1 MEEIFSKERISM
13 ATANVIKVSG
23 LKIEE
28 VNENSVK
35 IKGTNGVR
43 LSITDVD
50 DTDTTKIVAGKT
62 ADYILEDRA
71 LFTGNRASVS
81 LFGSAGDFD
90 ATFYDKYSA
99 VKTINAAAANS
110 AIALTGNDNA
120 NELIAGNSGSTLD
133 GGEGNDTLTG
143 GKGADLFIWQSGNDV
158 IKKFT
163 ASTDTL
169 RIDDD
174 SVSDASINGSNVI
187 LKIGNNTLTVE
198 GMGKKELSFT
208 DYDGEKIFKDS
219 IFYDSDKTSATL
231 ASSFA
236 KTGKVKLNATTID
249 ASAVKNGV
257 NLVANGSVDN
267 SILGGAKNDTLDGG
281 NGADTIEGGNGADKL
296 YGKAGDD
303 VLIGGKG
310 NDSLWGGDGADT
322 FVYASGDGKDV
333 IFGFG
338 SDDLLTLDD
347 IEFTSATVNS
357 RGKEVALKLGSGSVT
372 FKSFDADTQFHIGDD
387 TYQIAAAGK
396 NKYTFD
402 KVSAE

>member
-1 MEEIFSKERISM
+1 M
-13 ATANVIKVSG
+13 ATENVIKVSG

-28 VNENSVK
+28 VNENTVK

-43 LSITDVD
+43 LSIAEVD
-50 DTDTTKIVAGKT
+50 NDETTKLVAGRT
-62 ADYILEDRA
+62 ADYILENRA

-90 ATFYDKYSA
+90 ATVYDKYSA
-99 VKTINAAAANS
+99 VKTINATAANS
-110 AIALTGNDNA
+110 AVALTGNDLA
-120 NELIAGNSGSTLD
+120 NQIIAGDNGSTLD
-133 GGEGNDTLTG
+133 GGAGNDTLVG

-163 ASTDTL
+163 ASADTL

-174 SVSDASINGSNVI
+174 SVSDASISGSNVV
-187 LKIGNNTLTVE
+187 LKIGSNTLTVE
-198 GMGKKELSFT
+198 GMAKKELAFT

-219 IFYDSDKTSATL
+219 IFYDSDKTTATL
-231 ASSFA
+231 ASSFS
-236 KTGKVKLNATTID
+236 KTGKVKIDAATID
-249 ASAVKNGV
+249 ASAVKIGV
-257 NLVANGSVDN
+257 NLVANGSD
-267 SILGGAKNDTLDGG
+267 GGAG
-281 NGADTIEGGNGADKL
+281 NDTIEGGAGADKL

-310 NDSLWGGDGADT
+310 NDTLWGGDGSDT
-322 FVYASGDGKDV
+322 FIYASGDGKDV
-333 IFGFG
+333 IIGFG

-387 TYQIAAAGK
+387 TYQITAAGS

-402 KVSAE
+402 KVSEE

>member
-1 MEEIFSKERISM
+1 M
-13 ATANVIKVSG
+13 ATENVIKVSG

-28 VNENSVK
+28 VNENTVK

-43 LSITDVD
+43 LSIAEVD
-50 DTDTTKIVAGKT
+50 NDETTKLVAGRT
-62 ADYILEDRA
+62 ADYILEERA

-90 ATFYDKYSA
+90 ATVYDKYSA
-99 VKTINAAAANS
+99 VKTINATAANS
-110 AIALTGNDNA
+110 AVALTGNDLA
-120 NELIAGNSGSTLD
+120 NEIIAGNNGSTID
-133 GGEGNDTLTG
+133 GGAGNDTLVG

-163 ASTDTL
+163 ASADTL

-174 SVSDASINGSNVI
+174 SVSDASISGSNVI
-187 LKIGNNTLTVE
+187 LKIGSNTLTVE
-198 GMGKKELSFT
+198 GMAKKELAFT

-219 IFYDSDKTSATL
+219 IFYDSDKTTATL

-236 KTGKVKLNATTID
+236 KTGKVKIDAATID
-249 ASAVKNGV
+249 ASAVKIGV
-257 NLVANGSVDN
+257 NLVANGSLDN
-267 SILGGAKNDTLDGG
+267 SILGGSKNDTFDGG
-281 NGADTIEGGNGADKL
+281 AGNDTIEGGAGADKL

-310 NDSLWGGDGADT
+310 NDTMWGGDGADT
-322 FVYASGDGKDV
+322 FIYASGDGKDV
-333 IFGFG
+333 IIGFG

-372 FKSFDADTQFHIGDD
+372 FKSFDNGTQFHIGDD
-387 TYQIAAAGK
+387 TYQITAAGS

-402 KVSAE
+402 KVSEE

>member
-13 ATANVIKVSG
+13 ATTNVIKVSG

-43 LSITDVD
+43 LSIADVD

-62 ADYILEDRA
+62 ADYILEERA
-71 LFTGNRASVS
+71 LFTGNRTSVS

-90 ATFYDKYSA
+90 ATVYDKYSA
-99 VKTINAAAANS
+99 VKTISAAAAAN
-110 AIALTGNDNA
+110 AVALTGNDNA
-120 NELIAGNSGSTLD
+120 NEIIAGNNGATLD
-133 GGEGNDTLTG
+133 GGAGNDTLTG

-163 ASTDTL
+163 ASADTL
-169 RIDDD
+169 RIDDE
-174 SVSDASINGSNVI
+174 SVSDATVSGSNVV

-198 GMGKKELSFT
+198 GMAKKELAFT
-208 DYDGEKIFKDS
+208 DYDGAKIFKDS
-219 IFYDSDKTSATL
+219 IFYDSDKTTATL

-236 KTGKVKLNATTID
+236 KTAKTKIDAATID
-249 ASAVKNGV
+249 ASAVKVGV
-257 NLVANGSVDN
+257 NLVGNASDN
-267 SILGGAKNDTLDGG
+267 SVLGGAKNDTLDGG
-281 NGADTIEGGNGADKL
+281 AGSDILEGGDGADKL
-296 YGKAGDD
+296 YGKAGNDI
-303 VLIGGKG
+303 LIGGKG

-347 IEFTSATVNS
+347 IEFTSATVS
-357 RGKEVALKLGSGSVT
+357 GKGKEVALKLGSGSVT
-372 FKSFDADTQFHIGDD
+372 FKSFDSGTQFHIGDD
-387 TYQIAAAGK
+387 TYQVVAAGK
-396 NKYTFD
+396 NKYSFD

>member
-1 MEEIFSKERISM
+1 M
-13 ATANVIKVSG
+13 ATENVIKISG

-28 VNENSVK
+28 VDENTVK
-35 IKGTNGVR
+35 IKGTSGVR
-43 LSITDVD
+43 ISIADVD
-50 DTDTTKIVAGKT
+50 DDEATKIVAGKT
-62 ADYILEDRA
+62 ADYILEERA

-90 ATFYDKYSA
+90 ATVYDKYLA
-99 VKTINAAAANS
+99 VKTINAAAANG
-110 AIALTGNDNA
+110 AVALTGNDNA
-120 NELIAGNSGSTLD
+120 NEIIAGNNGSTLD
-133 GGEGNDTLTG
+133 GGAGNDTLTG
-143 GKGADLFIWQSGNDV
+143 GKGADLFIYQSGNDV

-174 SVSDASINGSNVI
+174 SVSDASISGSNVVF
-187 LKIGNNTLTVE
+187 KIGKNTLTVE
-198 GMGKKELSFT
+198 GMAKKELAFT

-219 IFYDSDKTSATL
+219 IFYDSDKTTATL

-236 KTGKVKLNATTID
+236 KTSKVKVDAATID
-249 ASAVKNGV
+249 ASAVKIGV
-257 NLVANGSVDN
+257 NLLANGSVDN
-267 SILGGAKNDTLDGG
+267 SILGGAKNDTFDGG
-281 NGADTIEGGNGADKL
+281 AGNDTIEGGAGADKL

-333 IFGFG
+333 IFGFD

-347 IEFTSATVNS
+347 IAFTSATVNS
-357 RGKEVALKLGSGSVT
+357 RGNEVALKLGSGSVT
-372 FKSFDADTQFHIGDD
+372 FKSFDSGTQFHIGDD

-396 NKYTFD
+396 NKYSFD
-402 KVSAE
+402 KVSEE